1 MKFSKNELIDTFR
14 DIDLK
19 ISNLHNR
26 STSDFLQ
33 LNDHLKDYHKKTKI
47 ISNNAYRIIETISGE
62 KDTNLIKDLGKIN
75 YRLDEC
81 IDKINE
87 EDGRK
92 IRNLKEIIMKSNLC
106 NIILNNLKQDLTTYK
121 FLSSNL
127 NIISN
132 YRDIGQEADQE
143 TDILNQDI
151 KSLKDA
157 ILNIN
162 NQTEVFKG
170 QISVSITSIDSR
182 IRNSVDI
189 FRNLSK
195 ETRTNISSIVM
206 KSLESKLHLPK
217 LKEKSKE
224 STRCI
229 DDIIKHL
236 QYQDIIRQKIEH
248 IQKSHKRII
257 EEMAGTPGSLSHDED
272 SLPADCAHICN
283 IIDLQ
288 SAQLLLVNKEY
299 QKALDVITNNF
310 LGVAKEMTDI
320 SAISDKFS
328 LKDCDSQFTIIRQI
342 KDLLDKGIIILDL
355 HNFNVINEEFS
366 VAGMNLNIIMEGVS
380 NEIRPLITKFISR
393 HKVMRK
399 GSLAATDSGVVE
411 RMKSLV
417 DEIELRY
424 DDLIEKMSN
433 IKILYDSI
441 FRPNLTDAEDY
452 RLEMDRLQLMVSI
465 SKILES
471 LDRDNE
477 ELDIVLNQNR
487 DLNNSILGKIES
499 TINKK
504 DYYEYFESIVEEVIN
519 QLNAINIRIKPCTES
534 SSKEKEL
541 NLKYMKSAY
550 TMESERIVHENV
562 VLGDVSQEQIETQS
576 AIMKLNSFKKKTHE
590 NCNFQSKSITKQK
603 RQQ

>member
-1 MKFSKNELIDTFR
+1 MKISKNELIDTFR

-33 LNDHLKDYHKKTKI
+33 LNNHLKDYHKKTRM
-47 ISNNAYRIIETISGE
+47 ISGNAYRIIETISGE
-62 KDTNLIKDLGKIN
+62 KDTNLIRELGKIN

-87 EDGRK
+87 EDVRK
-92 IRNLKEIIMKSNLC
+92 IHSLKEIIMKSNLC
-106 NIILNNLKQDLTTYK
+106 NVILNNLKQDLTTYK

-132 YRDIGQEADQE
+132 YRDIGQGIDQE
-143 TDILNQDI
+143 SDILNQDI
-151 KSLKDA
+151 KTLKEA
-157 ILNIN
+157 ILTIN
-162 NQTEVFKG
+162 TQTEIFKG
-170 QISVSITSIDSR
+170 QIFASIASIDSR
-182 IRNSVDI
+182 IKNSIDI

-195 ETRTNISSIVM
+195 ETRTNISSIVL
-206 KSLESKLHLPK
+206 KSLESKLHLPR
-217 LKEKSKE
+217 LKEKAKE

-248 IQKSHKRII
+248 IQKSHKQII
-257 EEMAGTPGSLSHDED
+257 EEMAGTAGLLSDNEEFLPED
-272 SLPADCAHICN
+272 CVQICD

-288 SAQLLLVNKEY
+288 SAQLLLVSKEY

-320 SAISDKFS
+320 SEISDKFS
-328 LKDCDSQFTIIRQI
+328 LKDCNSQFTIIRQI

-355 HNFNVINEEFS
+355 NNFNVINEEFT
-366 VAGMNLNIIMEGVS
+366 VAGKNMNIIMEGVD
-380 NEIRPLITKFISR
+380 NEIKPLITRFISK
-393 HKVMRK
+393 HKIIRK
-399 GSLAATDSGVVE
+399 DSMGTSDSGVIE
-411 RMKSLV
+411 RMTSLV

-424 DDLIEKMSN
+424 NDLIDKMNS
-433 IKILYDSI
+433 IRDLYSSI
-441 FRPNLTDAEDY
+441 FRPHLANAEDY

-471 LDRDNE
+471 LDKDNE
-477 ELDIVLNQNR
+477 ELDDVLNQNR
-487 DLNNSILGKIES
+487 DLNNSILAKIES
-499 TINKK
+499 AINKK

-519 QLNAINIRIKPCTES
+519 KLNEINIRIKPDSES
-534 SSKEKEL
+534 TSMEKEL
-541 NLKYMKSAY
+541 NLKQMKNAY
-550 TMESERIVHENV
+550 TMESERKVHENV
-562 VLGDVSQEQIETQS
+562 VMGTDGSDHDGVQDDNEVE
-576 AIMKLNSFKKKTHE
+576 F
-590 NCNFQSKSITKQK
+590 F
-603 RQQ
+603 

>member
-1 MKFSKNELIDTFR
+1 MKISKNELIDTFR
-14 DIDLK
+14 DIDFK
-19 ISNLHNR
+19 ISNLHKR

-33 LNDHLKDYHKKTKI
+33 LNNHLKDYHKKTRI
-47 ISNNAYRIIETISGE
+47 ISGNAYRIIETISGE
-62 KDTNLIKDLGKIN
+62 KDTNLIKELGKIN

-87 EDGRK
+87 EDARK
-92 IRNLKEIIMKSNLC
+92 IHRLKEIIMKSNLC
-106 NIILNNLKQDLTTYK
+106 NIILSNLKQDLTTYK

-132 YRDIGQEADQE
+132 YRDIGHGIDHE

-151 KSLKDA
+151 KTLKEA
-157 ILNIN
+157 ILTVN
-162 NQTEVFKG
+162 NQTEIFKG
-170 QISVSITSIDSR
+170 QISASITSMDSR
-182 IRNSVDI
+182 IKNSIDI

-195 ETRTNISSIVM
+195 ETRTNISSIVL
-206 KSLESKLHLPK
+206 KSLESKLHLPR
-217 LKEKSKE
+217 LKEKAKE

-229 DDIIKHL
+229 DDILKHL

-248 IQKSHKRII
+248 IQKSHKKII
-257 EEMAGTPGSLSHDED
+257 EGMARPAGPLSHDED
-272 SLPADCAHICN
+272 CLPEDCAQICD

-288 SAQLLLVNKEY
+288 SAQLLLISKEY

-328 LKDCDSQFTIIRQI
+328 LKDCNSQFTIIRQI

-355 HNFNVINEEFS
+355 HNFNIINEEFS
-366 VAGMNLNIIMEGVS
+366 VAGKNMKIIMEGVG
-380 NEIRPLITKFISR
+380 NEIRPLITRFISR

-399 GSLAATDSGVVE
+399 NSPITTDSGVAE
-411 RMKSLV
+411 RMNSLV

-424 DDLIEKMSN
+424 NDLTEKLNS
-433 IKILYDSI
+433 IQDLYDNI
-441 FRPNLTDAEDY
+441 FRPHLTNAEDY

-471 LDRDNE
+471 LDKDNE

-487 DLNNSILGKIES
+487 DLNDSILGKIES

-504 DYYEYFESIVEEVIN
+504 DYFEYFENIVEEVIN
-519 QLNAINIRIKPCTES
+519 KLNEINKRIKPGAGS
-534 SSKEKEL
+534 GINEKKI
-541 NLKYMKSAY
+541 NLKHLKNTY

-562 VLGDVSQEQIETQS
+562 VLGTEGKEHNDMQDADNEVE
-576 AIMKLNSFKKKTHE
+576 F
-590 NCNFQSKSITKQK
+590 F
-603 RQQ
+603 